1 MQPFSDQRWSQSGS
15 PDRPTVNSIQLVGFG
30 ISALLPNSQGAADL
44 ATSGH
49 SAPRGSLEVAIFG
62 PSRLAANCRYPA
74 SSAQMRLGGSLESP
88 FTDSCRKARLRKPF
102 QLLCSRT
109 SHGSL

>member
-49 SAPRGSLEVAIFG
+49 SAPPAPSKWQSLDQAGWPLIVATQ
-62 PSRLAANCRYPA
+62 PLARRCGLAGR
-74 SSAQMRLGGSLESP
+74 
-88 FTDSCRKARLRKPF
+88 
-102 QLLCSRT
+102 
-109 SHGSL
+109 